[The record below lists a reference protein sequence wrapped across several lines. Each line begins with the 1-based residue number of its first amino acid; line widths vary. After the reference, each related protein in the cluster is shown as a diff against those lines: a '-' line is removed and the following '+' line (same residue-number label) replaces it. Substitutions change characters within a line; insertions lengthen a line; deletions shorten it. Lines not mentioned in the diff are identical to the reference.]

1 MTGECKDVVSSFN
14 RSFFQSG
21 EVFSFIGEGSC
32 GGKGSGLIQI
42 EKIIREKIS
51 AVEFPNVELSIP
63 KMVILRTQVFDWFM
77 ERNNLFTTAVTVE
90 HDEDIIQAF
99 LHAEL
104 PVEILGDLRGMIENV
119 HVPLAVRSSSMLE
132 DAKYEPFAG
141 IYATKMISNNQTSID
156 ERFNKL
162 VEAIKFV
169 YASVYF
175 KASKDYF
182 EASSH
187 TIKEEKM
194 AVIIQEVVGQ
204 KYNDRFYPNF
214 SGVARSYNFYPSGR
228 AKPEDGVVNL
238 ALGLGKTIVD
248 GGVIWSYSP
257 LYPNSV
263 PPFGDPHDI
272 MRNTQ
277 NSFWS
282 VNMSHVLEYNPVKET
297 EFMSLA
303 NLKDAD
309 YDDTLKY
316 IGSTYD
322 AKSDRIVMGCGNDG
336 PRVINFAQ
344 LLSMN
349 EFKFNDLMNT
359 ILKVSEE
366 AIENPV
372 EIEFA
377 VTIPRVENK
386 LHFGFLQV
394 RPMVVSD
401 EVVDLKTDE
410 LYAEDVLLA
419 SKRVMG
425 NGVVE
430 NITDVIFVKP
440 ETFDKKDTQKIAYEI
455 DSINK
460 GFVQTKTPYLLI
472 GFGRWGSSDSWLGIP
487 VDWGQIA
494 GAKVIVEST
503 LFGINVEL
511 SQGSHFFH
519 NLSSFN
525 VSYFSLNY
533 DGEFAIDWEWLNQQ
547 KIVRETNFVKQIKL
561 ESPLKIKVD
570 GKTSRG
576 VIKKC

>member
-1 MTGECKDVVSSFN
+1 MTGECNDVVSSFN
-14 RSFFQSG
+14 RSFFQSN
-21 EVFSFIGEGSC
+21 EVFTFIGEGSC

-51 AVEFPNVELSIP
+51 AVEFPSVELSIP

-77 ERNNLFTTAVTVE
+77 ERNNLFTTAVTEE
-90 HDEDIIQAF
+90 HDEDIIQSF

-132 DAKYEPFAG
+132 DAKFEPFAG

-263 PPFGDPHDI
+263 PPFGDPNDI

-282 VNMSHVLEYNPVKET
+282 VNMSHFLEYNPVKET
-297 EFMSLA
+297 EFM
-303 NLKDAD
+303 NLGNLNDAD

-316 IGSTYD
+316 IASTYD

-359 ILKVSEE
+359 ILKISEE

-377 VTIPRVENK
+377 VTIPRGENK

-440 ETFDKKDTQKIAYEI
+440 QTFDKKDTQKIAYEI

-460 GFVQTKTPYLLI
+460 RFVQTKAPYLLI

-547 KIVRETNFVKQIKL
+547 KVVRETNFVKHVKL
-561 ESPLKIKVD
+561 ESALKIKVD

>member
-1 MTGECKDVVSSFN
+1 MTGECNDVVSSFN
-14 RSFFQSG
+14 RSFFQSN
-21 EVFSFIGEGSC
+21 EVFTFIGEGSC

-51 AVEFPNVELSIP
+51 AVEFPSVELSIP

-77 ERNNLFTTAVTVE
+77 ERNNLFIAAVTEE
-90 HDEDIIQAF
+90 HDEDIIQMF

-187 TIKEEKM
+187 TIREEKM

-263 PPFGDPHDI
+263 PPFGDPNDI

-336 PRVINFAQ
+336 PRVLNFAQ

-377 VTIPRVENK
+377 VTIPRGENK

-440 ETFDKKDTQKIAYEI
+440 QTFDKKDTQKIAYEI

-547 KIVRETNFVKQIKL
+547 KVVNETNFVKHIKL

-570 GKTSRG
+570 GKTSCG

>member
-1 MTGECKDVVSSFN
+1 MADECNNVTSNFS
-14 RSFFQSG
+14 RSFFQSDD
-21 EVFSFIGEGSC
+21 VFAFIGEGSC
-32 GGKGSGLIQI
+32 GGKGSGLMQI
-42 EKIIREKIS
+42 EKIIRENIS
-51 AVEFPNVELSIP
+51 ASEFPSVELNIP

-77 ERNNLFTTAVTVE
+77 ERNNLFTAAVTEE
-90 HDEDIIQAF
+90 HDEDIIQSF
-99 LHAEL
+99 LKAEL

-119 HVPLAVRSSSMLE
+119 HVPLAIRSSSMLE
-132 DAKYEPFAG
+132 DAKFEPFAG
-141 IYATKMISNNQTSID
+141 IYGTKMISNNQPSLD

-162 VEAIKFV
+162 IEAIKFV

-194 AVIIQEVVGQ
+194 AIIIQEVVGQ
-204 KYNDRFYPNF
+204 KFNDRFYPNF
-214 SGVARSYNFYPSGR
+214 SGVARSYNFYSSGR

-238 ALGLGKTIVD
+238 AIGLGKTIVD
-248 GGVIWSYSP
+248 GGIIWSYSP
-257 LYPNSV
+257 MYPNSG
-263 PPFGDPHDI
+263 PPFGDPADI
-272 MRNTQ
+272 LRNTQ
-277 NSFWS
+277 TSFWS
-282 VNMSHVLEYNPVKET
+282 LNMSHFMEYNPVQET
-297 EFMSLA
+297 EFLVSA

-316 IGSTYD
+316 VASTYD
-322 AKSDRIVMGCGNDG
+322 VKSDKIVMGCGHDG

-349 EFKFNDLMNT
+349 EFKFNDL
-359 ILKVSEE
+359 IKKVLKVSEE
-366 AIENPV
+366 AIGNPV

-377 VTIPRVENK
+377 VTIPRDENK
-386 LHFGFLQV
+386 LKFGFLQV

-401 EVVDLKTDE
+401 EVVELKTDE

-425 NGVVE
+425 NGIVE
-430 NITDVIFVKP
+430 NIADIIFVKP

-460 GFVQTKTPYLLI
+460 SLVQTKTPYVLI

-525 VSYFSLNY
+525 VSYFSLTY
-533 DGEFAIDWEWLNQQ
+533 DGEFAIDWDWLNQQ
-547 KIVRETNFVKQIKL
+547 KVLKETNFVKHVKL
-561 ESPLKIKVD
+561 DTTLKIKVD
-570 GKTSRG
+570 GQTSRG
-576 VIKKC
+576 VIKKW

>member
-1 MTGECKDVVSSFN
+1 
-14 RSFFQSG
+14 
-21 EVFSFIGEGSC
+21 
-32 GGKGSGLIQI
+32 
-42 EKIIREKIS
+42 
-51 AVEFPNVELSIP
+51 
-63 KMVILRTQVFDWFM
+63 MVILRTQIFDWFM
-77 ERNNLFTTAVTVE
+77 ERNNLFTIAVTEE
-90 HDEDIIQAF
+90 HDEDIVQAF
-99 LHAEL
+99 LHAEF
-104 PVEILGDLRGMIENV
+104 PVEVLGDLRGLIENV
-119 HVPLAVRSSSMLE
+119 HVPLAIRSSSMLE

-141 IYATKMISNNQTSID
+141 IYATKMIPNNQTSVD

-162 VEAIKFV
+162 IEAIKFV

-194 AVIIQEVVGQ
+194 AIIIQEIVGD
-204 KYNDRFYPNF
+204 KFDDRFYPNF

-248 GGVIWSYSP
+248 GGIIWSYSP
-257 LYPNSV
+257 VYPTAG
-263 PPFGDPHDI
+263 PPISDP
-272 MRNTQ
+272 REVLQNTQ
-277 NSFWS
+277 NAFWA
-282 VNMSHVLEYNPVKET
+282 VNMSHFLEYDPVKET
-297 EFMSLA
+297 EFMTNA
-303 NLKDAD
+303 NLSDAD
-309 YDDTLKY
+309 YDNTLKY
-316 IGSTYD
+316 IASTYD
-322 AKSDRIVMGCGNDG
+322 TGSDRIVMGCGNDG
-336 PRVINFAQ
+336 PRCINFAQ

-349 EFKFNDLMNT
+349 EFKFNDLIRA
-359 ILKVSEE
+359 ILKASEE
-366 AIENPV
+366 ATGNPV

-377 VTIPRVENK
+377 VTIPKSENR

-401 EVVDLKTDE
+401 EVVDLKNDE
-410 LYAEDVLLA
+410 LYADDVLLA

-425 NGVVE
+425 NGLIE
-430 NITDVIFVKP
+430 NISDVIFVKP
-440 ETFDKKDTQKIAYEI
+440 ETFDKKDTQKIAAEI
-455 DSINK
+455 DSLNK
-460 GFVQTKTPYLLI
+460 NLVQTKTPYLLI

-487 VDWGQIA
+487 VEWGQIA

-533 DGEFAIDWEWLNQQ
+533 DGEFIIDWDWLNEQ
-547 KIVRETNFVKQIKL
+547 KVARETNFVKHVKL
-561 ESPLKIKVD
+561 NSPLKIKVD

-576 VIKKC
+576 VIKKCLIETSR

>member
-14 RSFFQSG
+14 RSFFQSN
-21 EVFSFIGEGSC
+21 EVFTFIGDGSC

-263 PPFGDPHDI
+263 PPFGDPNDI
-272 MRNTQ
+272 IRNTQ

-547 KIVRETNFVKQIKL
+547 KVVRETNFIKHVKL

>member
-1 MTGECKDVVSSFN
+1 MTGECNDVVSSFN
-14 RSFFQSG
+14 RSFFQSN
-21 EVFSFIGEGSC
+21 EVFTFIGEGSC

-51 AVEFPNVELSIP
+51 AVEFPSVELSIP

-77 ERNNLFTTAVTVE
+77 ERNNLFTTAVTEE

-377 VTIPRVENK
+377 VTIPRGENK

-410 LYAEDVLLA
+410 LYAADVLLA

-547 KIVRETNFVKQIKL
+547 KVVRETNFIKHVKL